1 MSKKTTPIAAVIPE
15 RVVYIGPTLPG
26 VAKHGTVY
34 EGGIPKEL
42 QAAVKEKPLLE
53 KLIVKES
60 EFAEAQTSII
70 RKSGVYYEAYK
81 SI

>member
-1 MSKKTTPIAAVIPE
+1 MSKKITPAVKVTTEP
-15 RVVYIGPTLPG
+15 VVYVGPTING

-53 KLIVKES
+53 KLIVKS
-60 EFAEAQTSII
+60 SDFAEAQKSII